1 MGRFTGLLG
10 LIVILAVA
18 WLFSTHKREIK
29 LRLLAWGMGLQFFFA
44 LLVLKTDFGIIFQ
57 RIGDGVNA
65 MLSYAEVGSQFLFGP
80 LGTKAGPYGVLFA
93 FQVLPIVIFI
103 ASFFSILYYL
113 GVMQVIV
120 KAMAVGMQKVMGV
133 SGAESLNVAASIFMG
148 QTEAPLTIKP
158 FLAGLTESELFT
170 IMTAGMAHVSGAVM
184 AAYVKIAGVSI
195 THLLTAVIMTAPAT
209 IMLAK
214 IFIPETEKP
223 ATAGRVDVKIEK
235 TAVNVI
241 DAAAQGAGDGLHL
254 ALNIGGMLI
263 AFLAGLTESELF
275 TIMTA
280 GMAHVSG
287 AVMAAYV
294 KIAGVSI
301 THLLTAVIMT
311 APATI
316 MLAKIFIP
324 ETEKP
329 ATAGRVD
336 VKIEKT
342 AVNVIDAAAQGAGD
356 GLHLALNIGGMLI
369 AFLALI
375 AMVNGILGWVHTLPG
390 MGWMPASLERIFG
403 LLFAPV
409 AWLLGVP
416 WKDCSVIGDLLGT
429 RLVLNEFVSFLKLGP
444 LKASLDPKSFTI
456 ATYALCGFAN
466 FSSIAIQIGGIGA
479 LAPTR
484 KSDLAR
490 LGLRA
495 VAAGTMANF
504 MSACIAGML
513 L

>member
-1 MGRFTGLLG
+1 MGRFTGFLG
-10 LIVILAVA
+10 LAVILGVA
-18 WLFSTHKREIK
+18 WLFSTHKKENK
-29 LRLLAWGMGLQFFFA
+29 LRLILWGMGLQFAFA
-44 LLVLKTDFGIIFQ
+44 VLVLKTDFGLIFK

-65 MLSYAEVGSQFLFGP
+65 MLEFAEVGSQFLFGP
-80 LGTKAGPYGVLFA
+80 LGAKSGPYGVIFA

-113 GVMQVIV
+113 GVMQMVV
-120 KAMAVGMQKVMGV
+120 KAMAIAMQKIMGV

-195 THLLTAVIMTAPAT
+195 IHLLTAVIMTAPAT

-223 ATAGRVDVKIEK
+223 ATAGRVDIKV
-235 TAVNVI
+235 
-241 DAAAQGAGDGLHL
+241 
-254 ALNIGGMLI
+254 
-263 AFLAGLTESELF
+263 
-275 TIMTA
+275 
-280 GMAHVSG
+280 
-287 AVMAAYV
+287 
-294 KIAGVSI
+294 
-301 THLLTAVIMT
+301 
-311 APATI
+311 
-316 MLAKIFIP
+316 
-324 ETEKP
+324 
-329 ATAGRVD
+329 
-336 VKIEKT
+336 EKT

-375 AMVNGILGWVHTLPG
+375 AMCNGILGWLHTLPLL
-390 MGWMPASLERIFG
+390 GWLPSSLERVFG
-403 LLFAPV
+403 ILFAPV
-409 AWLLGVP
+409 AFILGVP
-416 WKDCSVIGDLLGT
+416 WKDCGTIGDLLGT

-444 LKASLDPKSFTI
+444 LKAQLDPKSFTI

>member
-1 MGRFTGLLG
+1 MQRFTGLLG
-10 LIVILAVA
+10 LVVILAVA
-18 WLFSTHKREIK
+18 WLFSTHKRQIK
-29 LRLLAWGMGLQFFFA
+29 GRLIVWGMGLQILFA
-44 LLVLKTDFGIIFQ
+44 VLVLKTDFGLVFK

-65 MLSYAEVGSQFLFGP
+65 MLEFAEVGSQFLFGP
-80 LGTKAGPYGVLFA
+80 LGTKGGPFGVIFA

-113 GVMQVIV
+113 GVMQAVV
-120 KAMAVGMQKVMGV
+120 KAMAIGMQKVMGV

-214 IFIPETEKP
+214 IFIPETGKP
-223 ATAGRVDVKIEK
+223 ATAGRVDIQV
-235 TAVNVI
+235 
-241 DAAAQGAGDGLHL
+241 
-254 ALNIGGMLI
+254 
-263 AFLAGLTESELF
+263 
-275 TIMTA
+275 
-280 GMAHVSG
+280 
-287 AVMAAYV
+287 
-294 KIAGVSI
+294 
-301 THLLTAVIMT
+301 
-311 APATI
+311 
-316 MLAKIFIP
+316 
-324 ETEKP
+324 
-329 ATAGRVD
+329 
-336 VKIEKT
+336 EKT

-375 AMVNGILGWVHTLPG
+375 AMCNGILGWVHGLPL
-390 MGWMPASLERIFG
+390 MGWLPASLENLFG
-403 LLFAPV
+403 IIFAPV
-409 AWLLGVP
+409 AWIMGVP
-416 WKDCSVIGDLLGT
+416 WKDARTIGDLLGT
-429 RLVLNEFVSFLKLGP
+429 RLVLNEFVAFLKLGP
-444 LKASLDPKSFTI
+444 LKATLDPKSFTI